1 MGLNP
6 GYLLKSFL
14 PKIDLKTLINFVTEK
29 CQGSGILDQ
38 IRHLSR
44 SNFESP
50 WHPSVVRQEIQS
62 IVAAEGYN
70 SYEKYIMWKVIKYI
84 SKWYYVT
91 KIVLIYC
98 EKKLL

>member
-1 MGLNP
+1 MAGSETNLAWYVLFDLLIVFLSLNKLP
-6 GYLLKSFL
+6 IFL
-14 PKIDLKTLINFVTEK
+14 SEK

-50 WHPSVVRQEIQS
+50 WHPSVVRQEIKS

-70 SYEKYIMWKVIKYI
+70 SYEKYIMWKVKKYNQN
-84 SKWYYVT
+84 SN
-91 KIVLIYC
+91 
-98 EKKLL
+98 LLD